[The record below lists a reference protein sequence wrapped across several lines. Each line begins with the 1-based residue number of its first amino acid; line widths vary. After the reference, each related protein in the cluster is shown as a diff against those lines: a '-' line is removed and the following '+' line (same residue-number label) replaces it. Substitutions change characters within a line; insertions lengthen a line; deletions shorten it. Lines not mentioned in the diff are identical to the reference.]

1 MTTKTSQ
8 QRYILPTSNS
18 LLCYR
23 LMECLTDHKRGKE
36 HKYDHFP
43 TYNLSMAVSDQ
54 NTVLAVQVSEEGRL
68 G

>member
-1 MTTKTSQ
+1 MSTPLQ

-23 LMECLTDHKRGKE
+23 LMECIADHKNSKE

-43 TYNLSMAVSDQ
+43 TYNLSMAVADQ
-54 NTVLAVQVSEEGRL
+54 NTVLMTEVSQQGRL
-68 G
+68 GD